1 MNKATK
7 RRLIVSQHDE
17 GDEIVRLGS
26 VDFDE
31 ANRAM
36 LSTEGSGSAVDELKN
51 AWHEISAS
59 KELIWKQ
66 SRPDVID
73 GEKVM
78 RIVGTK
84 AKPGDD
90 SYIYAVMNTL
100 ERKYGYTVD
109 LE

>member
-1 MNKATK
+1 M
-7 RRLIVSQHDE
+7 SQHDE
-17 GDEIVRLGS
+17 GEELVRLGS

-31 ANRAM
+31 SNRAA
-36 LSTEGSGSAVDELKN
+36 LSTEGSGPAVDELKK
-51 AWHEISAS
+51 AWHEISAL

-78 RIVGTK
+78 RIVGTR

-90 SYIYAVMNTL
+90 TYIYAVMNTL

-109 LE
+109 LQ